1 MTPPSDAEIAA
12 VVQWDKDEW
21 SVKSPLT
28 QKIPDSTLMHIHK
41 KLTVKE
47 QWEAI
52 VTEYTEKGA
61 YAQTDLCSRFLE
73 SKCPEKGNIQEFLRV
88 KWEELASVGVDI
100 DEKDY
105 KLMII
110 LSLPFSL
117 GQLCIIT
124 TCCCKAVCF
133 YKDNS
138 SWLTYFPNFRG
149 IQTPENSEVTTFR

>member
-1 MTPPSDAEIAA
+1 M
-12 VVQWDKDEW
+12 
-21 SVKSPLT
+21 KSPLT

-88 KWEELASVGVDI
+88 K
-100 DEKDY
+100 
-105 KLMII
+105 
-110 LSLPFSL
+110 
-117 GQLCIIT
+117 
-124 TCCCKAVCF
+124 
-133 YKDNS
+133 
-138 SWLTYFPNFRG
+138 
-149 IQTPENSEVTTFR
+149 